1 MRHEAPRHIPS
12 TAGKN
17 SEGGSWIRWLTWTRK
32 RKGTVACQ
40 KSNGRAQAYETRR
53 CGIRVIRRKLDCLYP
68 NLQEMQVEHPPE
80 RRLKPCEH
88 ERGKRGSDGSWR
100 SRGLRCCMGDGG
112 CWPSRAVVRTKALN
126 HRKGLWLKTVVLNV
140 ADKARL
146 DRVRCGPG
154 R

>member
-12 TAGKN
+12 TAGRD

-40 KSNGRAQAYETRR
+40 KSNGRAQAYEARC

-80 RRLKPCEH
+80 RRLKTGATPCVGMA
-88 ERGKRGSDGSWR
+88 R
-100 SRGLRCCMGDGG
+100 
-112 CWPSRAVVRTKALN
+112 WPIQPP
-126 HRKGLWLKTVVLNV
+126 
-140 ADKARL
+140 
-146 DRVRCGPG
+146 RCGAIPSEIG
-154 R
+154 RAHV